1 MNYESKQKKLDNEEK
16 LSTLVEHHQDLR
28 LLKEGILKELQCPR
42 KTESSFLD
50 LSTPLIC
57 TLVAAK
63 AKRLVASVSESSLQ
77 YQVRAPNMS
86 DDQAAYLKNLI
97 QTLDGG
103 EKRKKLVKEY
113 LQNSKK

>member
-1 MNYESKQKKLDNEEK
+1 MMNYESKQKKLDNEEK

-50 LSTPLIC
+50 LSTLLIC
-57 TLVAAK
+57 SLVAAN
-63 AKRLVASVSESSLQ
+63 AKRPVASVSVSYLH
-77 YQVRAPNMS
+77 YQVRAPNRS

-103 EKRKKLVKEY
+103 EKR
-113 LQNSKK
+113 